1 MLQKTGCSFVP
12 GGGPL
17 RAHIPHRSCPAEPKQ
32 APEPLRDLLGPHSVD
47 HGIEGRGHHH
57 VEVSQEDMDVAGHR
71 VAAEAVSQEGEEGGC
86 VEEGDDTGVGP
97 AGAQGL
103 APGALGGQVTD
114 RAEDEGVGST
124 YEP

>member
-1 MLQKTGCSFVP
+1 
-12 GGGPL
+12 
-17 RAHIPHRSCPAEPKQ
+17 
-32 APEPLRDLLGPHSVD
+32 
-47 HGIEGRGHHH
+47 
-57 VEVSQEDMDVAGHR
+57 MDVAGHR

-97 AGAQGL
+97 SGAQGL
-103 APGALGGQVTD
+103 APGAMGGQVTD